1 MPRIRKYIDIEAPP
15 ARVFA
20 AVADPAQQ
28 VEWALPF
35 QEIELVEGDGISQGS
50 VQRLLFKVGPRA
62 YRLEAVVS
70 DSRQGET
77 FARQVREGPL
87 ALRERFFILPQSGE
101 VTRVEW
107 VVEYEPPMG
116 LLGRILDA
124 LALHR
129 VFQNDMETSLERLK
143 RRLEA

>member
-1 MPRIRKYIDIEAPP
+1 MPRIRKSVDIEAPP
-15 ARVFA
+15 GHVFA
-20 AVADPAQQ
+20 EVADPAKQ

-35 QEIELVEGDGISQGS
+35 REIELVEGDGISQGS
-50 VQRLLFKVGPRA
+50 VQRWLFKVGPRA
-62 YRLEAVVS
+62 YRLDAVVS
-70 DSRQGET
+70 DSRQNET

-107 VVEYEPPMG
+107 VVEYEPPLG
-116 LLGRILDA
+116 LLGRLLDA
-124 LALHR
+124 LFLHR
-129 VFQNDMETSLERLK
+129 VFQNDMEASLERLK